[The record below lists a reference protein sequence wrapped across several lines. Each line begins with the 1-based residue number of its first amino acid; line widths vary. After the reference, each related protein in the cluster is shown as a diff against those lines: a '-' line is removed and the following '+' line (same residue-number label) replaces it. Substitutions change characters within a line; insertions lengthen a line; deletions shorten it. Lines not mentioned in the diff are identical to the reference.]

1 MKTILIYV
9 AAWFG
14 LVVLAIMNGTL
25 REKGY
30 GPYLTE
36 LSAHQLSTL
45 LGIVLFGFYIW
56 FLTGLWQL
64 PSAAMAL
71 VVGGVWLLLTL
82 LFEFG
87 FGHYVMGHAWQTL
100 LHDYNIIQGRVWILI
115 LIWTALAPYL
125 FFRIRA

>member
-14 LVVLAIMNGTL
+14 LVVLAVMNGTL

-56 FLTGLWQL
+56 SFCNSKTN
-64 PSAAMAL
+64 
-71 VVGGVWLLLTL
+71 
-82 LFEFG
+82 F
-87 FGHYVMGHAWQTL
+87 
-100 LHDYNIIQGRVWILI
+100 
-115 LIWTALAPYL
+115 
-125 FFRIRA
+125 